1 MMNPKTYLA
10 VSMIGASFALPA
22 SASADTVNASASVRA
37 DAQASVQAFEKVKVL
52 TEAGRDNAAAAK
64 LKVGLR
70 ELRAAARTTTRMR
83 LSANGDRAL
92 VRVVRAQRMIG
103 QSADASVGVL
113 ADVVADADASV
124 DVKMATTISSLLAIH
139 QQAIDALDATIDV
152 ASASVDA
159 VAVKAI
165 VDLSTSA
172 GTAVSAISEAMAS
185 TEVSVKATLKLNT
198 ALKLA
203 THTVSSGLAILQD
216 ISADVSAEMQV
227 AVDIAIGEVAGALV
241 KAQATLQ
248 TLVATMTTVST
259 EAVGS
264 IVLPTLNRLLGSVS
278 LALSDA
284 HVEVAAGANVA
295 AR

>member
-1 MMNPKTYLA
+1 MNPKTYLA